1 MVDGKPYTVLSPG
14 VSGRRTIW
22 PWRVGAAAALAVI
35 AATVVIST
43 TAVRQVMAFLVYFI
57 LGTCFLLLRCYW
69 LAAAPICGRE
79 VARVIYGMARFPTI
93 VWPGS
98 ELTAGVSRQKCSWY

>member
-1 MVDGKPYTVLSPG
+1 MVV
-14 VSGRRTIW
+14 
-22 PWRVGAAAALAVI
+22 
-35 AATVVIST
+35 ST

-98 ELTAGVSRQKCSWY
+98 ELTAGVSRQKCSWYHIECSLFSDQPGQAAAPPSTQRGRG